1 MSVPLAPAHHSDNY
15 FIDDCPPPA
24 YQPPLNTSLPPHLHQ
39 SNLHTFNLQ
48 QDQFYYHP
56 TPPPQTVIIY
66 RQPTRSKDA
75 CCWGW

>member
-1 MSVPLAPAHHSDNY
+1 MSVPLAHPHHSDSL
-15 FIDDCPPPA
+15 FIDDYPPPA
-24 YQPPLNTSLPPHLHQ
+24 YQPPMNTSLPLQQ
-39 SNLHTFNLQ
+39 SNLQAFNMQ
-48 QDQFYYHP
+48 PNQYYYHP